1 MVDSLRWNDV
11 VSKRI
16 ACFCGE
22 RKSAEPCF
30 HTVMAPFRI
39 TFPGDYT
46 PRYALRYMSRD
57 PESVSERGD
66 ARSFAKA
73 LLIEGKPTVVRVDFS
88 EARARVSTAARRS
101 AVEPTILRLLG
112 LPFDPSPFEAKHRK
126 LVGPRRGMRVPQ
138 TATVFE
144 SIVWAIC
151 GQQVNL
157 AFAYKLRRA
166 VIELAGR
173 PIDGMHAH
181 PDPAAV
187 ARLDYEDLTR
197 RQFSRRKAEY
207 LIDVAR
213 SGIDFEGSREQGAGG
228 MESSSSSPPSSQLPT
243 LDSLLAIR
251 GFGIWSANYVL
262 MRGCGFADC
271 VPVGDSGLTSSL
283 QEFYRLETRP
293 DAEKTVALMNR
304 FAPYRSLATFHFW
317 MRKSDAGF

>member
-1 MVDSLRWNDV
+1 MATF
-11 VSKRI
+11 RI
-16 ACFCGE
+16 AL
-22 RKSAEPCF
+22 
-30 HTVMAPFRI
+30 
-39 TFPGDYT
+39 PGDYT

-73 LLIEGKPTVVRVDFS
+73 LLVEGKPVVVNVDF
-88 EARARVSTAARRS
+88 RDGLARVSTDAPRA
-101 AVEPTILRLLG
+101 AVEPAVLRLLG
-112 LPFDPSPFEAKHRK
+112 LPFDPASFEAKHKR

-166 VIELAGR
+166 VIELAGKR
-173 PIDGMHAH
+173 VGGMIAH
-181 PDPAAV
+181 PDPADV
-187 ARLDYEDLTR
+187 ARLDYDDLTK

-213 SGIDFEGSREQGAGG
+213 KLGAGSWELG
-228 MESSSSSPPSSQLPT
+228 ELLPTPNSQLPA
-243 LDSLLAIR
+243 LDSLLTIR
-251 GFGIWSANYVL
+251 GFGVWSANYVL
-262 MRGCGFADC
+262 MRGFGFADC
-271 VPVGDSGLTSSL
+271 VPVGDTGLTSSL

-293 DAEKTVALMNR
+293 DAEKTLELMKR

>member
-1 MVDSLRWNDV
+1 
-11 VSKRI
+11 
-16 ACFCGE
+16 
-22 RKSAEPCF
+22 
-30 HTVMAPFRI
+30 MATFRI
-39 TFPGDYT
+39 TLPGDYT

-66 ARSFAKA
+66 ATSFAKA
-73 LLIEGKPTVVRVDFS
+73 LLIEGKPAVVRVDFS
-88 EARARVSTAARRS
+88 DRYARVSSDASRS
-101 AVEPTILRLLG
+101 AVEPAVLRLLG
-112 LPFDPSPFEAKHRK
+112 LPFDPAPFEAKHRR

-144 SIVWAIC
+144 AIVWAIC

-157 AFAYKLRRA
+157 AFAFKLRRA
-166 VIELAGR
+166 VIELAGKR
-173 PIDGMHAH
+173 MDGMYAH

-187 ARLDYEDLTR
+187 ARLDYDDLTR

-213 SGIDFEGSREQGAGG
+213 SGMDFEALRDSHLQT
-228 MESSSSSPPSSQLPT
+228 P
-243 LDSLLAIR
+243 DSLLTIR
-251 GFGIWSANYVL
+251 GFGIWSANYVM

-283 QEFYRLETRP
+283 QEFYRLDTRP
-293 DAEKTVALMNR
+293 DAEETLALMKR

>member
-1 MVDSLRWNDV
+1 
-11 VSKRI
+11 
-16 ACFCGE
+16 
-22 RKSAEPCF
+22 
-30 HTVMAPFRI
+30 MATFRI
-39 TFPGDYT
+39 TLPGDYS
-46 PRYALRYMSRD
+46 PRYALRYMTRD

-66 ARSFAKA
+66 ARSFAKG
-73 LLIEGKPTVVRVDFS
+73 LLINGKPSLVRVDFS
-88 EARARVSTAARRS
+88 DGHARVSADVRRS
-101 AVEPTILRLLG
+101 AVEPAVLRLLG
-112 LPFDPSPFEAKHRK
+112 LPFDPAPFEAKHRR

-157 AFAYKLRRA
+157 AFAFKLRRA
-166 VIELAGR
+166 VIELAGKK
-173 PIDGMHAH
+173 IDGMHAH

-187 ARLDYEDLTR
+187 ARLDYDDLTR

-213 SGIDFEGSREQGAGG
+213 SGMDFE
-228 MESSSSSPPSSQLPT
+228 SQL
-243 LDSLLAIR
+243 DHEQLLGILLSIR

-293 DAEKTVALMNR
+293 DAEKTQALMKR

>member
-1 MVDSLRWNDV
+1 
-11 VSKRI
+11 
-16 ACFCGE
+16 
-22 RKSAEPCF
+22 
-30 HTVMAPFRI
+30 MATFRI
-39 TFPGDYT
+39 TLPGDYT

-66 ARSFAKA
+66 ATSFVKA
-73 LLIEGKPTVVRVDFS
+73 LLIDGKPVLVRVDFS
-88 EARARVSTAARRS
+88 DRYARVSSDASRS
-101 AVEPTILRLLG
+101 AVEPAVLRLLG
-112 LPFDPSPFEAKHRK
+112 LPFDPAPFEAKHRR

-144 SIVWAIC
+144 AIVWAIC

-157 AFAYKLRRA
+157 AFAFKLRRA
-166 VIELAGR
+166 VIELAGKR
-173 PIDGMHAH
+173 VDGMYAH

-187 ARLDYEDLTR
+187 ARLDYDDLTR

-213 SGIDFEGSREQGAGG
+213 SGMDFEGMRAQTGMSALQLEQ
-228 MESSSSSPPSSQLPT
+228 
-243 LDSLLAIR
+243 IR
-251 GFGIWSANYVL
+251 GFGIWSANYVM

-283 QEFYRLETRP
+283 QEFYRLDTRP
-293 DAEKTVALMNR
+293 DAEKTLALMKR

>member
-1 MVDSLRWNDV
+1 
-11 VSKRI
+11 
-16 ACFCGE
+16 
-22 RKSAEPCF
+22 
-30 HTVMAPFRI
+30 MATFRI
-39 TFPGDYT
+39 TLPGDYT

-73 LLIEGKPTVVRVDFS
+73 LLIGGKPVVVRADFA
-88 EARARVSTAARRS
+88 EGHARVSSAVPRA
-101 AVEPTILRLLG
+101 AVEPAVLRLLG
-112 LPFDPSPFEAKHRK
+112 LPFDPALFEAKHRR

-157 AFAYKLRRA
+157 AFAFKLRRA
-166 VIELAGR
+166 VIELAGKR
-173 PIDGMHAH
+173 VDGMHAH

-187 ARLDYEDLTR
+187 AQLDYDDLTK

-213 SGIDFEGSREQGAGG
+213 SGMDFESLRE
-228 MESSSSSPPSSQLPT
+228 PRLT
-243 LDSLLAIR
+243 THDSLLTIR

-283 QEFYRLETRP
+283 QEFYRLDTRP
-293 DAEKTVALMNR
+293 DAGKTQALMKR

>member
-1 MVDSLRWNDV
+1 
-11 VSKRI
+11 
-16 ACFCGE
+16 
-22 RKSAEPCF
+22 
-30 HTVMAPFRI
+30 MATFRI
-39 TFPGDYT
+39 TLPGDYT
-46 PRYALRYMSRD
+46 PRYALRYMTRD

-66 ARSFAKA
+66 ASSFAKA
-73 LLIEGKPTVVRVDFS
+73 LMVEGKPALVRVDF
-88 EARARVSTAARRS
+88 ANGHARVSTDERRS
-101 AVEPTILRLLG
+101 AVEPAVLRLLG
-112 LPFDPSPFEAKHRK
+112 LPFDPAPFENKHRR

-157 AFAYKLRRA
+157 AFAFKLRRA
-166 VIELAGR
+166 VIELAGKR
-173 PIDGMHAH
+173 ADGMYAH

-187 ARLDYEDLTR
+187 AKLDYDDLTR

-213 SGIDFEGSREQGAGG
+213 SGVDFESLR
-228 MESSSSSPPSSQLPT
+228 PLTTP
-243 LDSLLAIR
+243 DSLLTIR
-251 GFGIWSANYVL
+251 GFGIWSANYVM

-271 VPVGDSGLTSSL
+271 VPIGDTGLTSSL
-283 QEFYRLETRP
+283 QEFYRLDTRP
-293 DAEKTVALMNR
+293 DAEKTQALMKR

>member
-1 MVDSLRWNDV
+1 
-11 VSKRI
+11 
-16 ACFCGE
+16 
-22 RKSAEPCF
+22 
-30 HTVMAPFRI
+30 MATFRI
-39 TFPGDYT
+39 PLPGDYT

-73 LLIEGKPTVVRVDFS
+73 LLVDGKPVVVNVDFRDS
-88 EARARVSTAARRS
+88 HARVSSAARRA
-101 AVEPTILRLLG
+101 AVEPAVLRLLG
-112 LPFDPSPFEAKHRK
+112 LPFDPAPFEAKHRR
-126 LVGPRRGMRVPQ
+126 LVGARRGMRVPQ

-166 VIELAGR
+166 VIELAGKR
-173 PIDGMHAH
+173 VDGMYAH
-181 PDPAAV
+181 PHPPAV
-187 ARLDYEDLTR
+187 ARLDYDDLTR

-213 SGIDFEGSREQGAGG
+213 SGIDFEALR
-228 MESSSSSPPSSQLPT
+228 QLPT
-243 LDSLLAIR
+243 PDSLLTIR

-271 VPVGDSGLTSSL
+271 VPIGDTGLTSSL

-293 DAEKTVALMNR
+293 DAEKTLVLMKR

>member
-1 MVDSLRWNDV
+1 MGTF
-11 VSKRI
+11 RI
-16 ACFCGE
+16 AL
-22 RKSAEPCF
+22 
-30 HTVMAPFRI
+30 
-39 TFPGDYT
+39 PGDFT

-57 PESVSERGD
+57 PESESERGD

-73 LLIEGKPTVVRVDFS
+73 LLIDGKPAVVRVDF
-88 EARARVSTAARRS
+88 ADGHARVSSGMRRA
-101 AVEPTILRLLG
+101 AVEPAVLRLLG
-112 LPFDPSPFEAKHRK
+112 LPFNPAPFETKHAR

-166 VIELAGR
+166 VIELAGKR
-173 PIDGMHAH
+173 VDGMRAH
-181 PDPAAV
+181 PDPEDV
-187 ARLDYEDLTR
+187 AKLDYDDLTR

-213 SGIDFEGSREQGAGG
+213 SGIVFEAMRDVR
-228 MESSSSSPPSSQLPT
+228 LPT
-243 LDSLLAIR
+243 PDSLLTIR
-251 GFGIWSANYVL
+251 GFGVWSANYVM

-283 QEFYRLETRP
+283 QEFHRLETRP
-293 DAEKTVALMNR
+293 DAEKTLALMKR
-304 FAPYRSLATFHFW
+304 YAPYRSLATFHFW
-317 MRKSDAGF
+317 MRKSDDGF

>member
-1 MVDSLRWNDV
+1 
-11 VSKRI
+11 
-16 ACFCGE
+16 
-22 RKSAEPCF
+22 
-30 HTVMAPFRI
+30 MATFRI
-39 TFPGDYT
+39 PLPGDYS

-73 LLIEGKPTVVRVDFS
+73 LLIDGKPSVVRVDFVDG
-88 EARARVSTAARRS
+88 RARVSCDARRS
-101 AVEPTILRLLG
+101 AVEPTVLRLLG
-112 LPFDPSPFEAKHRK
+112 LPFDPAPFEAKHRR

-157 AFAYKLRRA
+157 AFAFKLRRA
-166 VIELAGR
+166 VIELAGKR
-173 PIDGMHAH
+173 VDGMHAH

-187 ARLDYEDLTR
+187 ARLDYDDLTR

-213 SGIDFEGSREQGAGG
+213 SPQLLSP
-228 MESSSSSPPSSQLPT
+228 SSPLPT
-243 LDSLLAIR
+243 PDSLLAIR

-293 DAEKTVALMNR
+293 DAEKTVALMKR

>member
-1 MVDSLRWNDV
+1 
-11 VSKRI
+11 
-16 ACFCGE
+16 
-22 RKSAEPCF
+22 
-30 HTVMAPFRI
+30 MATFRI
-39 TFPGDYT
+39 TLPGDYT

-66 ARSFAKA
+66 ATSFAKA
-73 LLIEGKPTVVRVDFS
+73 LLVDGKPVVVRVDFANGHARISS
-88 EARARVSTAARRS
+88 EASRA
-101 AVEPTILRLLG
+101 AVEPTVLRLLG

-166 VIELAGR
+166 VIELAGKQVG
-173 PIDGMHAH
+173 GMRAH

-187 ARLDYEDLTR
+187 AQLDYEDLTR

-213 SGIDFEGSREQGAGG
+213 SQTDFESLR
-228 MESSSSSPPSSQLPT
+228 QLPT
-243 LDSLLAIR
+243 PDSLLTIR

-262 MRGCGFADC
+262 MRGCGSADC

-293 DAEKTVALMNR
+293 DAGKTVALMKR

-317 MRKSDAGF
+317 MRKSDAGY

>member
-1 MVDSLRWNDV
+1 
-11 VSKRI
+11 
-16 ACFCGE
+16 
-22 RKSAEPCF
+22 
-30 HTVMAPFRI
+30 MATFRI
-39 TFPGDYT
+39 TLPGDYT

-73 LLIEGKPTVVRVDFS
+73 LLIEGKPVVVNVDF
-88 EARARVSTAARRS
+88 ADGHARVSSDARRS
-101 AVEPTILRLLG
+101 AVEPAVLRLLG
-112 LPFDPSPFEAKHRK
+112 LPFDPSPFEAKHRR

-157 AFAYKLRRA
+157 AFAFKLRRA
-166 VIELAGR
+166 VIELAGKKA
-173 PIDGMHAH
+173 DGMRAH

-187 ARLDYEDLTR
+187 AGLDYDDLTT

-207 LIDVAR
+207 LIDAAR
-213 SGIDFEGSREQGAGG
+213 SGIDFEAMRDR
-228 MESSSSSPPSSQLPT
+228 LPAP
-243 LDSLLAIR
+243 DSLLTIR
-251 GFGIWSANYVL
+251 GFGVWSANYVM

-283 QEFYRLETRP
+283 QEFYRLDTRP
-293 DAEKTVALMNR
+293 DAEKTQALMKR

>member
-1 MVDSLRWNDV
+1 
-11 VSKRI
+11 
-16 ACFCGE
+16 
-22 RKSAEPCF
+22 
-30 HTVMAPFRI
+30 MATFRI
-39 TFPGDYT
+39 TLPGDYT

-73 LLIEGKPTVVRVDFS
+73 LLIDGKPVLVRVDFS
-88 EARARVSTAARRS
+88 DRHARVSSDASRS
-101 AVEPTILRLLG
+101 AIEPAVLRLLG
-112 LPFDPSPFEAKHRK
+112 LPFDPAPFEAKHRR
-126 LVGPRRGMRVPQ
+126 LVGPRRGMRLPQ

-157 AFAYKLRRA
+157 AFAFKLRRV
-166 VIELAGR
+166 VIELAGKR
-173 PIDGMHAH
+173 VDGMRAH

-187 ARLDYEDLTR
+187 ARLDYDDLTR

-213 SGIDFEGSREQGAGG
+213 SGMDFESLREQTG
-228 MESSSSSPPSSQLPT
+228 MSALQLEE
-243 LDSLLAIR
+243 IR
-251 GFGIWSANYVL
+251 GFGVWSANYVM

-283 QEFYRLETRP
+283 QEFYRLEARP
-293 DAEKTVALMNR
+293 DAEKTLALMKR

>member
-1 MVDSLRWNDV
+1 
-11 VSKRI
+11 
-16 ACFCGE
+16 
-22 RKSAEPCF
+22 
-30 HTVMAPFRI
+30 MATFRI
-39 TFPGDYT
+39 TLPGDYT

-73 LLIEGKPTVVRVDFS
+73 LLIEGKPSVVNVDF
-88 EARARVSTAARRS
+88 ADGHARVTSDAPRA
-101 AVEPTILRLLG
+101 AVEPAVLRLLG
-112 LPFDPSPFEAKHRK
+112 LPFDPAPFEAKHKR

-166 VIELAGR
+166 VIELTGKR
-173 PIDGMHAH
+173 VDGMVAH
-181 PDPAAV
+181 PDPADV
-187 ARLDYEDLTR
+187 AKLDYDDLTR

-207 LIDVAR
+207 LIDLAR
-213 SGIDFEGSREQGAGG
+213 K
-228 MESSSSSPPSSQLPT
+228 PLPT
-243 LDSLLAIR
+243 PDSLLTVR
-251 GFGIWSANYVL
+251 GFGIWSANYVM

-283 QEFYRLETRP
+283 QEFYRLDTRP
-293 DAEKTVALMNR
+293 DAETTQALMKR